1 MANACGG
8 ITIKGNSGTSYCLS
22 KHTMLWFSAY
32 AWCDAQ
38 KMNLIDLTSVCGRNF
53 GSCSEL
59 NLLPDQKTH
68 ITENGGTVGS
78 VWTNTSA
85 NNAKA
90 LSVNLND
97 GAIYLIN
104 NSGGRSYQ
112 YGYSLCK

>member
-1 MANACGG
+1 
-8 ITIKGNSGTSYCLS
+8 
-22 KHTMLWFSAY
+22 MLWFSAY

-38 KMNLIDLTSVCGRNF
+38 KMNLIDLASVCGRNF
-53 GSCSEL
+53 GICSEL
-59 NLLPDQKTH
+59 NLSPDQKTH

-85 NNAKA
+85 NNVKA